1 MLRRLARTAAVALA
15 LGTVTAACGG
25 DDDYAAPGTAP
36 AETVYSD
43 PATAVYA
50 PALAIDLA
58 AMTRTSTGLY
68 YRDRVVGTDTATARP
83 TSTVSVTY
91 AGYVPTGRQFDA
103 GTARFAL
110 TQVVKGFQEGITGM
124 RVGGERTLVIPPALG
139 YGPAEQRDQAG
150 RVIIPANSVL
160 VFNVKLNS
168 IP

>member
-1 MLRRLARTAAVALA
+1 MLRRIARTAALALA
-15 LGTVTAACGG
+15 LGTATAACG
-25 DDDYAAPGTAP
+25 DDDAAAPDSSAS
-36 AETVYSD
+36 ETVYSD

-58 AMTRTSTGLY
+58 SMTRTSTGLY
-68 YRDRVVGTDTATARP
+68 VRDRVVGTDTTTARP
-83 TSTVSVTY
+83 TSTVTVTY

-139 YGPAEQRDQAG
+139 YGPAAQRDQAG
-150 RVIIPANSVL
+150 RVVIPANSVL
-160 VFNVKLNS
+160 VFTVKLVS